1 MKKILIALTCVA
13 AFAGAPSFAF
23 AQSAA
28 PSAQGSE
35 QERAAVKELMDA
47 MDVRKMMAASF
58 TEMEKALPQMMRA
71 QVTAVINAD
80 PTASD
85 AKKKEALA
93 KVEQVLPGAAD
104 AVNRMFRD
112 PALIEE
118 MMVEIGPLYARNYS
132 VDELKQLSAFYRTPL
147 GQKMLALSPRLAAE
161 SMAVGQKIVAPR
173 LNGLM
178 LEVMQNAQ
186 AK

>member
-1 MKKILIALTCVA
+1 MKKILLAVTCAA
-13 AFAGAPSFAF
+13 AFAGAPSMAL
-23 AQSAA
+23 AQAPAA
-28 PSAQGSE
+28 AST
-35 QERAAVKELMDA
+35 QEAAAVKELLAA
-47 MDVRKMMAASF
+47 MDVRKMMLASF

-71 QVTAVINAD
+71 QMTAVINAD

-85 AKKKEALA
+85 DKKKEAMA
-93 KVEQVLPGAAD
+93 KIEQVLPGAAE
-104 AVNRMFRD
+104 AINRMFRD
-112 PALIEE
+112 PALLDD
-118 MMVEIGPLYARNYS
+118 MMAEIGPLYARNYS
-132 VDELKQLSAFYRTPL
+132 VAELKELTAFYRTPL

-161 SMAVGQKIVAPR
+161 SMAAGQKVVAPR

>member
-1 MKKILIALTCVA
+1 MKKILIALTCAA

-23 AQSAA
+23 AQDAA
-28 PSAQGSE
+28 PNAQ
-35 QERAAVKELMDA
+35 QAAAVKELMDA
-47 MDVRKMMAASF
+47 MDVRKMMTASF

-85 AKKKEALA
+85 EKKKDALA

-112 PALIEE
+112 PALIDE
-118 MMVEIGPLYARNYS
+118 MMAEIGPLYARHYS
-132 VDELKQLSAFYRTPL
+132 VAELKQLSAFYRTPL

-161 SMAVGQKIVAPR
+161 SMAIGQKIVAPR